1 MSNIKLIVILLLSF
15 ALFSGC
21 AGIDTIVYIPADDHV
36 KKKHHKIGPPPH
48 APAHG
53 YRHKHHC
60 GYRHKHHRG
69 VELEYDTGIGAYILV
84 EFPGTYFYN
93 GLYARYS
100 PKEHWVVA
108 EHLDGPWRVSV
119 EREIPPKLKKGNG
132 KYHPGKGK
140 NHGKGKKNKKW

>member
-1 MSNIKLIVILLLSF
+1 MSNIKLIVILLLSV

-53 YRHKHHC
+53 YRHKHH
-60 GYRHKHHRG
+60 HG
-69 VELEYDTGIGAYILV
+69 VELEYDKGIGAYVLIGL
-84 EFPGTYFYN
+84 PGTYFYN

-108 EHLDGPWRVSV
+108 TYLDGPWRVSG
-119 EREIPPKLKKGNG
+119 EKEIPRKLKKCKG
-132 KYHPGKGK
+132 KYNPGKGK